1 MKLKISSTASS
12 INPLVFYG
20 SLFLVS
26 ISLFLSYFYKEE
38 GNQFFS
44 DFQQAIYQ
52 QLGWFYIISLNFIIF
67 FMLFLAFGKYKHI
80 KIGGAEA
87 TPEFSFFAWSAM
99 LFSAG
104 MGIGLLVFGV
114 DEPIN
119 HFANP
124 PFANALSDEAARE
137 SMAYTFLHWGLHP
150 WAIYA
155 LVGLCLAYFHFNK
168 KLPLQIRSIF
178 YPLLGDKI
186 KGVFGDLIDL
196 FAVIATLFGLCTSLG
211 YGVNQLTAGLNFL
224 FELESNRLTDVIL
237 IMGISI
243 IACISV
249 VLGVKKG
256 IQRLSKL
263 NVLIALTLLLIIFL
277 FGSSIFILK
286 NFIQNTGAY
295 VSNFLELS
303 NWTATFENEE
313 WQNNWTIG
321 YWGWWIAWSPFV
333 GMFIAR
339 ISKGRTI
346 KEFIL
351 GVMLIPTIFVF
362 FWMAT
367 LGGSGILEIMNGNQE
382 LLNSVKQ
389 ESNQS
394 LYIFLE
400 SLPWS
405 ELLQVIAIF
414 LIASFFVTSSDSGS
428 LVVDSLTANGQL
440 ETPKKQQVFWA
451 LLEGVIASVLIY
463 SGGLLILQTASVL
476 AALPFC
482 ILLLIA
488 CYSLIKGLKEEVSIQ
503 S

>member
-1 MKLKISSTASS
+1 MKQQFTKTKST
-12 INPLVFYG
+12 INPFVFYG
-20 SLFLVS
+20 SLLV
-26 ISLFLSYFYKEE
+26 ISFALLFSYLFKEE

-44 DFQQAIYQ
+44 SLQQSIYT
-52 QLGWFYIISLNFIIF
+52 QLGWFYIISLNFIIV
-67 FMLFLAFGKYKHI
+67 FMIYLAFSKYGKI
-80 KIGGAEA
+80 ILGGKN
-87 TPEFSFFAWSAM
+87 TQPEFNLFAWSSM

-114 DEPIN
+114 SEPIT
-119 HFANP
+119 HFTDP
-124 PFANALSDEAARE
+124 PFAEAFTEEAARE
-137 SMAYTFLHWGLHP
+137 AMAYTFLHWGLHP

-155 LVGLCLAYFHFNK
+155 LVGLSLAFFHFNK

-186 KGVFGDLIDL
+186 HGVYGNLIDL

-211 YGVNQLTAGLNFL
+211 YGVDQLSSGLNYL
-224 FELESNRLTDVIL
+224 FSVEKNKILDVVL
-237 IMGISI
+237 IMGISS

-249 VLGVKKG
+249 FLGVKKG
-256 IQRLSKL
+256 IQKLSQI
-263 NVLIALTLLLIIFL
+263 NVYFAIILVGFILIT
-277 FGSSIFILK
+277 GPTIFIFK

-295 VSNFLELS
+295 FNNFIELS
-303 NWTATFENEE
+303 NWTATFENQE
-313 WQNNWTIG
+313 WQNQWTIG

-339 ISKGRTI
+339 ISKGRSV

-351 GVMLIPTIFVF
+351 GVMLIPTLFVF
-362 FWMAT
+362 FWMAS
-367 LGGSGILEIMNGNQE
+367 LGGSGILEIINNNNLLLDAVNQ
-382 LLNSVKQ
+382 N
-389 ESNQS
+389 SNQS
-394 LYIFLE
+394 LFVFLE
-400 SLPWS
+400 TSPWS
-405 ELLQVIAIF
+405 ALLQVLAMF
-414 LIASFFVTSSDSGS
+414 LIASFFITSSDSGS

-440 ETPKKQQVFWA
+440 ETPKKQRIFWA

-488 CYSLIKGLKEEVSIQ
+488 CYSISKSLKKELAT
-503 S
+503 

>member
-1 MKLKISSTASS
+1 MKLSSTSS
-12 INPLVFYG
+12 NSTVNPFVFYG
-20 SLFLVS
+20 SLLVIS
-26 ISLFLSYFYKEE
+26 ISLLLSYLFKEE
-38 GNQFFS
+38 GNLFFS
-44 DFQQAIYQ
+44 NLQQSVYN
-52 QLGWFYIISLNFIIF
+52 QLGWFYIISLNFIVV
-67 FMLFLAFGKYKHI
+67 FMLYLAFSKYGKI
-80 KIGGAEA
+80 RLGGAN
-87 TPEFSFFAWSAM
+87 TKPEFNLFAWSSM

-114 DEPIN
+114 SEPIT
-119 HFANP
+119 HFTNP
-124 PFANALSDEAARE
+124 PFAEAFTDEAARE
-137 SMAYTFLHWGLHP
+137 AMAYTFLHWGLHP
-150 WAIYA
+150 WSIYA
-155 LVGLCLAYFHFNK
+155 LVGLSLAFFHFNK

-178 YPLLGDKI
+178 YPILGENI
-186 KGVFGDLIDL
+186 KGIYGDLIDL

-211 YGVNQLTAGLNFL
+211 YGVDQLSSGLSYL
-224 FELESNRLTDVIL
+224 FQLEKSSLLDVCL
-237 IMGISI
+237 IMGISL

-256 IQRLSKL
+256 IQKLSKL
-263 NVLIALTLLLIIFL
+263 NVYLAFTLLAFIFVS
-277 FGSSIFILK
+277 GSSIFILK

-295 VSNFLELS
+295 LNNFIELS
-303 NWTATFENEE
+303 NWTATFENQE
-313 WQNNWTIG
+313 WQNKWTIG

-351 GVMLIPTIFVF
+351 GVMLIPTLFVF
-362 FWMAT
+362 FWMAS
-367 LGGSGILEIMNGNQE
+367 LGGSSILEIMNSNQT
-382 LLNSVKQ
+382 LLDSVNN

-394 LYIFLE
+394 LFIFLD

-405 ELLQVIAIF
+405 SFLQVIALF

-440 ETPKKQQVFWA
+440 ETPQKQRVFWA
-451 LLEGVIASVLIY
+451 LLEGVIASILIY

-488 CYSLIKGLKEEVSIQ
+488 CYSISKSLKKELQES
-503 S
+503 